1 MKGIYVDTSKR
12 DAAFLIQYHSDQ
24 PGNLLTVPG
33 MQEILH
39 AMEQCRADE
48 EAKVLLFTGSGDFF
62 CMGGFLGD
70 CADKGSEEIL
80 RFADTL
86 TALHRRMNRFPKPT
100 VAVVNGHVGGG
111 GLSFLETFD
120 FAVSVPEAEYSL
132 PEISNGSA
140 PMLSILSVR
149 NRYSRKLCME
159 MAGLGM
165 RLNAGQALSLGLI
178 NRIAGQNMAE
188 TAERDGEN
196 EAARTPDVLE
206 EALKTARRFAAGNL
220 EAFGICKQYYAS
232 ASGLS
237 YEQQLEIGKEYLV
250 TMLKYGKGGKERI

>member
-132 PEISNGSA
+132 PEIKRLGANAFHSERQEPLQQEAVYGDG
-140 PMLSILSVR
+140 R
-149 NRYSRKLCME
+149 
-159 MAGLGM
+159 AG
-165 RLNAGQALSLGLI
+165 NA
-178 NRIAGQNMAE
+178 
-188 TAERDGEN
+188 AER
-196 EAARTPDVLE
+196 RTGIIFGPDQSDRGAE
-206 EALKTARRFAAGNL
+206 YGGN
-220 EAFGICKQYYAS
+220 G
-232 ASGLS
+232 
-237 YEQQLEIGKEYLV
+237 
-250 TMLKYGKGGKERI
+250 